1 MYHANCNNSC
11 SCNNSSNCNRNG
23 ERIMV
28 NQSNCSNHNVQER
41 SRCSCANTYRP
52 GSGCGNSGNHSCGC
66 HNNCNCGCQ
75 RPCPPRPCP
84 PRPCPPRPCPPRPC
98 PPRPCP
104 WVPRNRTCRAG
115 SGKASFPSGLLPRK
129 SAQPPASLRFS
140 HPGRWRGL
148 SPPSVPPQWPG
159 WRR

>member
-104 WVPRNRTCRAG
+104 PRPSCEDRRRAQYRQCMRNCRMREDEQG
-115 SGKASFPSGLLPRK
+115 FERGYEEG
-129 SAQPPASLRFS
+129 QYDTDMMNED
-140 HPGRWRGL
+140 RWEYED
-148 SPPSVPPQWPG
+148 
-159 WRR
+159 